1 MTTVYDMTNVSLYQ
15 VRLDQKDYR
24 WIAVTKDDNEAI
36 ELCRA
41 IVRLEREGHIV
52 QDVFAVSP
60 NGVSVAMNLRGFK
73 EFRQAEKEPETK
85 VVDAM
90 FRRYCASGAYLDSHC
105 KADLCSHRVFDIEI
119 CGAIADDDEI
129 GECDVVLRGEDGE
142 EHEYE
147 AILLD
152 DEGECSLEPDG
163 MVFEAIQKACKEH
176 TLPNF
181 FWECN
186 DCDAK
191 TLDDALRHLK
201 KCALA
206 EYLSSSDADVLA
218 SVLDR
223 KNVAD
228 EPAYRLFQ
236 MLMGKFK
243 YMSIKKFD
251 EMYESFAKS
260 SDNFTHY

>member
-41 IVRLEREGHIV
+41 IVRLDREGHIV
-52 QDVFAVSP
+52 QDVFAVNP
-60 NGVSVAMNLRGFK
+60 NGVSVAINLRGFK

-90 FRRYCASGAYLDSHC
+90 FRRYCASGAYLDSYC
-105 KADLCSHRVFDIEI
+105 KVDLCSHRVFDVEI

-129 GECDVVLRGEDGE
+129 GECDVVLHGENDE
-142 EHEYE
+142 EYEYE

-152 DEGECSLEPDG
+152 DECECGLEPG
-163 MVFEAIQKACKEH
+163 GRVFEALKKACKVH
-176 TLPNF
+176 ALPDF
-181 FWECN
+181 YWKCP
-186 DCDAK
+186 DKDAK
-191 TLDDALRHLK
+191 TLDDAYRYLK
-201 KCALA
+201 QGVLA
-206 EYLSSSDADVLA
+206 EYLASADLDVLLT
-218 SVLDR
+218 VLDKKTVSR
-223 KNVAD
+223 
-228 EPAYRLFQ
+228 EPEYRLPEL
-236 MLMGKFK
+236 LMEKFK
-243 YMSIKKFD
+243 YMSVKKFD
-251 EMYESFAKS
+251 ELYESYAKS